1 MTRLLRAELRKVF
14 TTRLWWGMLLGALAF
29 TALEVV
35 ALIATAGLKRSQSP
49 PLTTAVAQRTLLA
62 SPRDAY
68 IFSLIVGII
77 MITTEFR
84 HFTTRPT
91 FLSQPHR
98 GRVIVAKV
106 VVAALVGL
114 IYGVAATVVALA
126 IAVPWLNAKGIT
138 MNWAGN
144 DLGLVIL
151 AAIAVV
157 TIYAIVGLGIGCLI
171 RNQIAAVIAS
181 LVYLLVIE
189 SIIGGLATLW
199 AWLGDIYKYLPGAAS
214 SAVTQVDVHKTT
226 LLAPWAGGLVLLGW
240 GVLFALLGW
249 VEARSRDIP

>member
-1 MTRLLRAELRKVF
+1 MTRLLRAELRKLF

-35 ALIATAGLKRSQSP
+35 VLIATNGRARSELP

-62 SPRDAY
+62 APRSAY
-68 IFSLIVGII
+68 LFSLIVGII

-98 GRVIVAKV
+98 GRVIIAKMIVA
-106 VVAALVGL
+106 GL
-114 IYGVAATVVALA
+114 MGFIYAVAATLVTIA
-126 IAVPWLNAKGIT
+126 IAIPWLSAKGIT
-138 MNWAGN
+138 LDWSGH
-144 DLGLVIL
+144 DLGLVVL

-171 RNQIAAVIAS
+171 RNQIAAVITS

-189 SIIGGLATLW
+189 SIIGGLGTLW
-199 AWLGDIYKYLPGAAS
+199 SWLATIYEYLPGAAA
-214 SAVTQVDVHKTT
+214 SAVTQVDVRNSA

-240 GVLFALLGW
+240 GTLFALLGW
-249 VEARSRDIP
+249 LEATSRDIP

>member
-91 FLSQPHR
+91 FLGSP
-98 GRVIVAKV
+98 V
-106 VVAALVGL
+106 VSVGELRAA
-114 IYGVAATVVALA
+114 
-126 IAVPWLNAKGIT
+126 
-138 MNWAGN
+138 
-144 DLGLVIL
+144 
-151 AAIAVV
+151 
-157 TIYAIVGLGIGCLI
+157 
-171 RNQIAAVIAS
+171 
-181 LVYLLVIE
+181 
-189 SIIGGLATLW
+189 
-199 AWLGDIYKYLPGAAS
+199 
-214 SAVTQVDVHKTT
+214 
-226 LLAPWAGGLVLLGW
+226 
-240 GVLFALLGW
+240 
-249 VEARSRDIP
+249 